1 MKKLGILFCLM
12 SFLCLLC
19 SCSKDSDDNS
29 PKQEESFGDRLIGT
43 WIYKSYT
50 RDQATFTIG
59 TPSKLTFF
67 RGGKFTFKGDSMT
80 PWLEPGIDN
89 IIDIEGTYSY
99 DENTA
104 TLTMVRSSTQY
115 KEPVTLYFSVSFP
128 TNGITLWGKGT
139 GYSDWIWDSDKE

>member
-1 MKKLGILFCLM
+1 
-12 SFLCLLC
+12 
-19 SCSKDSDDNS
+19 
-29 PKQEESFGDRLIGT
+29 
-43 WIYKSYT
+43 
-50 RDQATFTIG
+50 
-59 TPSKLTFF
+59 
-67 RGGKFTFKGDSMT
+67 MT
-80 PWLEPGIDN
+80 PWLEPGLDN

-139 GYSDWIWDSDKE
+139 GYSDWIWDFDKE